1 MKEHEQ
7 VPTQT
12 SGSRRSHRPRLETVT
27 PESTGPLRQLRIGV
41 VSLDLDGIQL
51 RISENKVQ
59 LSLSEFALL
68 KTLML
73 NAGRVVSRREL
84 LNAMWGTNYPDK
96 YHQLAEVVR
105 RVRDRFG
112 QHGVSRNLIRTVHG
126 IGHVFEWTDH
136 PTTQ

>member
-7 VPTQT
+7 LRTHM
-12 SGSRRSHRPRLETVT
+12 SGGRRSHPSLETVT
-27 PESTGPLRQLRIGV
+27 PEPAGPLRQLRIGV

-51 RISENKVQ
+51 RIGENKVQ

-73 NAGRVVSRREL
+73 NAGRVVPRREL
-84 LNAMWGTNYPDK
+84 LNAMWGTDYPDK

-105 RVRDRFG
+105 RVRDLFG
-112 QHGVSRNLIRTVHG
+112 QHGAPRNLIRTVRG

-136 PTTQ
+136 STTQ